1 MTPLMWTAN
10 RNGKKEGGLRE
21 SSVCDEGVRHV
32 VKELADVD

>member
-21 SSVCDEGVRHV
+21 SSVRDKGMRHLV
-32 VKELADVD
+32 LDIADVD